1 MKGLQNG
8 IPIAMLAA
16 MASAQGLGGGPRV
29 DTGKDVGFGFSNK
42 FTNKVNNFNKDDHSV
57 DVHSQTN
64 VLKAPPHPPHGGEHG
79 QAHGGQDGHEEGAR
93 HQPRAGPASS
103 DGVDVGSASEL
114 NYASEATH
122 KVHTANV
129 DDHHVDINEKHTI
142 TVLPPPPKHHPHGGE
157 HEGHGK
163 EHQGG
168 HEQGEEAR
176 PHEKRWNP
184 LDEEGAV
191 DTGNSASYDFEN
203 EFYSKTNNANLDNHS
218 LKVDDNTNIVTPPP
232 HPNGHGGHGPEH
244 DGGHGSEHERRDEHE
259 PHRGPK
265 YIDTGNDIDFT
276 FENDFE
282 SEVNNYNED
291 NHGVD
296 IKKNTNIQAA
306 PPHGGPPHGRERRQE
321 RGDVDIGNA
330 AGFSAKNEFSS
341 KVNSF
346 NADDHSVHVDKYTHV
361 KILPPPHP
369 PHRGPHGDEG
379 QEGHHKRAYRPDA
392 DGAAGPGRVDT
403 GNTAN
408 IQASN
413 SVNTETNSANVDDHS
428 TTVHSNVDE
437 TVGAPPQ
444 PEHHEDGHEDN
455 GEHHKEEPTKPAEH
469 HDDGHEETGEHHQKE
484 PSKPA
489 EHHEDGHEETGGHHQ
504 EEPTKPAEH
513 HEQEPAQPVEHHED
527 QPAEP
532 SPTCSTLTREVV
544 HTVVRTVHAHSE
556 PTHAPQQQEQVNT
569 PAPQPEQPKDHEES
583 GHDNQSHE
591 IESPKPT
598 GADSSP
604 HEDPSREDSHGPSST
619 PVHGQPEPTGVDG
632 IHNQEESSS
641 HEDSH
646 GPSSTPV
653 HGQPKPTGVD
663 STHNQEESSSH
674 EDSHGPSS
682 TPVHGQP
689 KPTGVDGTHNQEESS
704 SHEDSHGPSSTPV
717 HGQPKPTGVDGTHNQ
732 EESSSHKDSHGPS
745 STPVHGQYKA
755 TGVDGTHNQEEPS
768 SHGDSYGPSSTP
780 VHGQP
785 QHAGDDGSHFD
796 VPSSTTLAHI
806 AMTPAPTHAPSH
818 QHAVLTSTQTISRS
832 SLHMVPIYVPQAS
845 SNGAHA
851 SETPAATPSAH
862 VPVGVDAEYS
872 SHVASGPAT
881 PSPSSHNVMFTGA
894 AASLSPSAG
903 VISLACGVIGLLAF
917 VL

>member
-29 DTGKDVGFGFSNK
+29 DTGNDVGFGFSNK

-341 KVNSF
+341 KF
-346 NADDHSVHVDKYTHV
+346 CRPLT
-361 KILPPPHP
+361 P

-379 QEGHHKRAYRPDA
+379 QEDHHKRAYRPDA

-455 GEHHKEEPTKPAEH
+455 GEHHKEEPTKPAEHHDDGHEETGEHHQKEPSKPAEH

-632 IHNQEESSS
+632 IHNQEEPSS

-653 HGQPKPTGVD
+653 HGQPEPTGVD
-663 STHNQEESSSH
+663 GIHNQEESSSH

-682 TPVHGQP
+682 TPH
-689 KPTGVDGTHNQEESS
+689 KP
-704 SHEDSHGPSSTPV
+704 
-717 HGQPKPTGVDGTHNQ
+717 
-732 EESSSHKDSHGPS
+732 
-745 STPVHGQYKA
+745 

>member
-29 DTGKDVGFGFSNK
+29 DTGNDVGLGFSNK
-42 FTNKVNNFNKDDHSV
+42 FSNEVNNFNKDDHSV

-79 QAHGGQDGHEEGAR
+79 PTHGGQDGHDEGAR
-93 HQPRAGPASS
+93 HQPRAGPAGS
-103 DGVDVGSASEL
+103 DGVDVGSASEFD
-114 NYASEATH
+114 YASEATH
-122 KVHTANV
+122 KVNSASV

-142 TVLPPPPKHHPHGGE
+142 TVLPPPPKHHPHGGK
-157 HEGHGK
+157 HEGHGE
-163 EHQGG
+163 EHEGG

-203 EFYSKTNNANLDNHS
+203 EFHSKTNNANLDDHS

-232 HPNGHGGHGPEH
+232 HPDGHGGHGPEH
-244 DGGHGSEHERRDEHE
+244 DGGHESEHERRDEPE

-265 YIDTGNDIDFT
+265 YIDTGNDVDFT
-276 FENDFE
+276 FKNEFE

-296 IKKNTNIQAA
+296 IKKNTNVQPA
-306 PPHGGPPHGRERRQE
+306 PHHGGPPHGRERRQE

-330 AGFSAKNEFSS
+330 AGFGAKNEFSS

-346 NADDHSVHVDKYTHV
+346 NADDHSVHVDKNTHV
-361 KILPPPHP
+361 KVLPPPHP

-379 QEGHHKRAYRPDA
+379 HEGHHKRAYRPDA

-408 IQASN
+408 SQASN
-413 SVNTETNSANVDDHS
+413 SVNTETNSANVDNHS

-444 PEHHEDGHEDN
+444 PEHHEDGH
-455 GEHHKEEPTKPAEH
+455 G
-469 HDDGHEETGEHHQKE
+469 GTGEHHEEE
-484 PSKPA
+484 PTKPA
-489 EHHEDGHEETGGHHQ
+489 EHHEDGHEETGEHHE

-513 HEQEPAQPVEHHED
+513 HEQEPAQPVEHHEE

-544 HTVVRTVHAHSE
+544 HTIVRTVQAHSE

-583 GHDNQSHE
+583 GHDSQSHE
-591 IESPKPT
+591 VESPKPT
-598 GADSSP
+598 GADSSH

-632 IHNQEESSS
+632 SHNQEEPSS

-653 HGQPKPTGVD
+653 HGQPEP
-663 STHNQEESSSH
+663 
-674 EDSHGPSS
+674 
-682 TPVHGQP
+682 
-689 KPTGVDGTHNQEESS
+689 
-704 SHEDSHGPSSTPV
+704 
-717 HGQPKPTGVDGTHNQ
+717 
-732 EESSSHKDSHGPS
+732 
-745 STPVHGQYKA
+745 

-768 SHGDSYGPSSTP
+768 SHEDSHGPASTP

-845 SNGAHA
+845 SSGAHA
-851 SETPAATPSAH
+851 AETPAATPSAH